1 MASNAIREPSDRG
14 GLESL
19 FHPQSVAL
27 IGGSRDP
34 QSMGGTLL
42 RNVCDSFQGRLHL
55 VHPHAETLAGR
66 PVWKSLA
73 EIPEPIDL
81 AIIAVPAA
89 AVEATVEQCLAK
101 PVQAIVLITA
111 GFAELNE
118 TGRDAEARILRRV
131 AERGV
136 RLLGPNCLGV
146 LNNDSSA
153 TLNATFSHG
162 HPPAGDIGV
171 CTQSG
176 ALGFVFPDYMRR
188 WNLGVSQLVSLGNKA
203 DVGENDVLAYWSKTD
218 GPRAIQ
224 VYLESFQDP
233 RGFLAAVRPL
243 ARRRPVAVLLGG
255 RTAAGSRAA
264 GSHTAALASP
274 DTLSRG
280 LVRQAGGI
288 LVDSMVELFDVTAL
302 VAMQPLPKGRRV
314 AVLTN
319 AGGPGVLC
327 ADALEDHGLSVPTF
341 SDSLQARLRALAPPQ
356 AAVANP
362 VDLIGS
368 TSPDL
373 YAATLCELLASHEV
387 DQIVVI
393 YVPRLPHSSGPIAT
407 ALRQTVA
414 ANTGV
419 SNASVSHG
427 SASNESV
434 SNEVAAD
441 TSAANASVAKTVAAV
456 FMEAS
461 GAPAELRDEMGGI
474 PAFTFP
480 ENAAQAL
487 AAATRYAEWREREA
501 RDCAE
506 PDARNDVALSEV
518 DERARALRFP
528 TTSNRLG
535 KDPLRFGPPQRQPLA
550 RLQAGVDGWLPPS
563 AVQSVLRESGLATP
577 SWGLA
582 ATENEALKMA
592 DAIGWPVVA
601 KAVADS
607 VLHKARVGGV
617 IIDIRTP
624 TELSA
629 AFHRLRKLAPDV
641 RGVFLQAFTPG
652 GRELFAG
659 LRRDPRFGLVIGCG
673 RGGTDVERLAK
684 VAFRLLPATTNDLQS
699 LIADAGIAEWLDDW
713 HDHSLEERHC
723 DRSEKQAVT
732 ETLSGSA
739 KSAIRPAVAR
749 LVETL
754 ATIAALGESF
764 VDLIEADFNPLSVR
778 RGQAPIVL
786 DARIRLRSG
795 TVDG

>member
-1 MASNAIREPSDRG
+1 
-14 GLESL
+14 
-19 FHPQSVAL
+19 L

-55 VHPHAETLAGR
+55 VHPHVETLAGR
-66 PVWKSLA
+66 RVWKSIA

-274 DTLSRG
+274 DTLARG

-288 LVDSMVELFDVTAL
+288 LVDSMVELFDVTAM

-327 ADALEDHGLSVPTF
+327 ADALEAHGLSVPTF
-341 SDSLQARLRALAPPQ
+341 SDSLKTRLRALAPPQ

-373 YAATLCELLASHEV
+373 YAATLRELLASDEV

-393 YVPRLPHSSGPIAT
+393 YVPRLPHSSGSIAT

-419 SNASVSHG
+419 SNV
-427 SASNESV
+427 SASNTGV
-434 SNEVAAD
+434 SNASVVHEVAAKA
-441 TSAANASVAKTVAAV
+441 SAAKTVAAV

-461 GAPAELRDEMGGI
+461 GAPTELRDEMGGL
-474 PAFTFP
+474 PAFSFP

-501 RDCAE
+501 QDSAE
-506 PDARNDVALSEV
+506 WNACDDVAFTEV
-518 DERARALRFP
+518 NERERTQRFP
-528 TTSNRLG
+528 TISNRLG

-577 SWGLA
+577 QWGLA
-582 ATENEALKMA
+582 ATEDEALKMA
-592 DAIGWPVVA
+592 DVIGWPVVA

-607 VLHKARVGGV
+607 VLHKARAGGV
-617 IIDIRTP
+617 ITDIRTP

-659 LRRDPRFGLVIGCG
+659 LRRDPHFGLVIGCG
-673 RGGTDVERLAK
+673 RGGTEVERQAQ
-684 VAFRLLPATTNDLQS
+684 VAFRLLPATTNDLHS

-732 ETLSGSA
+732 ATLSGSA
-739 KSAIRPAVAR
+739 KSANRPAVAQ
-749 LVETL
+749 LAETL

-764 VDLIEADFNPLSVR
+764 VDLVEADFNPLSVR
-778 RGQAPIVL
+778 RGQPPIVL
-786 DARIRLRSG
+786 DARIRLRTG
-795 TVDG
+795 TVNV

>member
-1 MASNAIREPSDRG
+1 MASNAILEPSARG
-14 GLESL
+14 GLEPL
-19 FHPQSVAL
+19 FRPQSVAL

-55 VHPHAETLAGR
+55 VHPHVENLAGR
-66 PVWKSLA
+66 PVWKSVA

-118 TGRDAEARILRRV
+118 AGRDAEARILRRV

-327 ADALEDHGLSVPTF
+327 ADALEAHGLSVPTF

-373 YAATLCELLASHEV
+373 YAATLRELLASHEV

-393 YVPRLPHSSGPIAT
+393 YVPRLPHSSGSIAT

-414 ANTGV
+414 ANKGD
-419 SNASVSHG
+419 SNV
-427 SASNESV
+427 SV
-434 SNEVAAD
+434 SNTGIVHEVA
-441 TSAANASVAKTVAAV
+441 AKTVAAV

-461 GAPAELRDEMGGI
+461 GAPTELRDEMGGL
-474 PAFTFP
+474 PAFSFP
-480 ENAAQAL
+480 ENAAQSL
-487 AAATRYAEWREREA
+487 AAATRYAEWREGEALDSAERNA
-501 RDCAE
+501 RD
-506 PDARNDVALSEV
+506 DVAFTEV
-518 DERARALRFP
+518 NERERTQRFP
-528 TTSNRLG
+528 TISNRPV

-550 RLQAGVDGWLPPS
+550 RLQAGVDGWLPPP

-577 SWGLA
+577 HWGLA
-582 ATENEALKMA
+582 ATEDEALKMA

-607 VLHKARVGGV
+607 VLHKARAGGV
-617 IIDIRTP
+617 ITDIRTP

-659 LRRDPRFGLVIGCG
+659 LRRDPHFGLVIGCG
-673 RGGTDVERLAK
+673 RGGTEVERQAQ
-684 VAFRLLPATTNDLQS
+684 VAFRLLPATTNDLHS

-713 HDHSLEERHC
+713 HDHSLEERHR
-723 DRSEKQAVT
+723 DRSGKQAVIA
-732 ETLSGSA
+732 TLSGPA
-739 KSAIRPAVAR
+739 KSAIRPAVVQLA
-749 LVETL
+749 ETL

-764 VDLIEADFNPLSVR
+764 VDLVEADFNPLSVR
-778 RGQAPIVL
+778 RGQPPIVL
-786 DARIRLRSG
+786 DARIRLRTG
-795 TVDG
+795 TFGG